1 MHESGSTTRAADEF
15 EVERAYLENLLA
27 TRMNFYLVFVSFY
40 FVAVFGAEQK
50 VATPSQRTIA
60 LALGGA
66 VSLLMTLS
74 VLRTT
79 ALVENVLCRFRSKR
93 TEHPYTKAH
102 KELSGKWPVS
112 VSANWYLALVP
123 LGITVAFFWLAF
135 LAGRTS

>member
-1 MHESGSTTRAADEF
+1 MHESGSTTPAADVF
-15 EVERAYLENLLA
+15 EAERAYLENLLA

-50 VATPSQRTIA
+50 VATPGQRTIA
-60 LALGGA
+60 LALGGV

-79 ALVENVLCRFRSKR
+79 ALVENVLSRFRAKH

-102 KELSGKWPVS
+102 ADLSGKWAVN
-112 VSANWYLALVP
+112 VSANRYLALVP
-123 LGITVAFFWLAF
+123 LGVTVAFFWLAL